1 MLREKMG
8 RTATMNRGRMPGTG
22 TILDGRR
29 RIWYKLCSKMN
40 ICFLPLA
47 FLRLLLA
54 PRSSSPTVYEMLRKL
69 TKMKMGSMSFASVQ
83 AAPASSFAENMPG
96 TMDQAP

>member
-1 MLREKMG
+1 MPV
-8 RTATMNRGRMPGTG
+8 TAR
-22 TILDGRR
+22 ILNGRR

-40 ICFLPLA
+40 ICFLPSA

-54 PRSSSPTVYEMLRKL
+54 RRSSSPTAYEMLRKL
-69 TKMKMGSMSFASVQ
+69 TKMKMGFMSFASVQ
-83 AAPASSFAENMPG
+83 GAPASSFAENMPG